1 MHNPPDIAYR
11 QAKGCL
17 LRRIAIGFLQTFQFT
32 HTLATNNY
40 TSFHVWL
47 LARKA
52 SHFRLICQ
60 SRAPLCLQ
68 KHLRKFVLRF
78 ESTRPV
84 VAFLRPFP
92 KVRVNQLPE
101 ESTCFRIIHR
111 RIVSRRLP
119 KVAELPLTLKVCLVL
134 PSSP

>member
-1 MHNPPDIAYR
+1 MAFG
-11 QAKGCL
+11 KKSL
-17 LRRIAIGFLQTFQFT
+17 SFQINMPKYGT
-32 HTLATNNY
+32 
-40 TSFHVWL
+40 
-47 LARKA
+47 
-52 SHFRLICQ
+52 
-60 SRAPLCLQ
+60 PCLQ
-68 KHLRKFVLRF
+68 KHLRKFVLTF

-101 ESTCFRIIHR
+101 ESTGFRIIHR

>member
-1 MHNPPDIAYR
+1 M
-11 QAKGCL
+11 
-17 LRRIAIGFLQTFQFT
+17 QTFQFT
-32 HTLATNNY
+32 HTLATDNY

-60 SRAPLCLQ
+60 SMAPLCLQ
-68 KHLRKFVLRF
+68 KHLRKFVLTF

-101 ESTCFRIIHR
+101 ESTGFRIIHR